1 MLYRRVPI
9 PVAWYREFAPCDALR
24 ADVYAFFS
32 FVPGPR
38 TPLTVRPLLREV
50 AFHEATFCSP
60 QLADGHVT
68 LLFELGRTCDGSG
81 RWSLD
86 AAALRGTF
94 AGPMSRVG
102 RTSGT
107 DRPEMLGVYF
117 RPGGAAPFLRV
128 PIADLTDTA
137 AAVESVWSG
146 SASLASELCEMD
158 EMSRIDR
165 VESTLLARLAL
176 TQRSASVG
184 VDRMAA
190 RMVRRRGGESVESL
204 AHDAGISRQH
214 LSRVFRERVGVGPK
228 LYNRLARFQA
238 GLVYAGAG
246 SVDWAEAA
254 AGLGYADQ
262 SHMIAEVREFSG
274 LTPQTLA
281 SREWFHPFIERVRPT
296 GAGTCLASRA
306 GGATHERTSSQN
318 TREIE
323 PL

>member
-1 MLYRRVPI
+1 
-9 PVAWYREFAPCDALR
+9 
-24 ADVYAFFS
+24 VYAFFT
-32 FVPGPR
+32 FVPEPR
-38 TPLTVRPLLREV
+38 PPLTARPLLREV
-50 AFHEATFCSP
+50 GFEEATFCSP
-60 QLADGHVT
+60 QLADGQVS
-68 LLFELGRTCDGSG
+68 LLFELGRTCDAAG

-94 AGPMSRVG
+94 TGPMSRVG
-102 RTSGT
+102 RTIGS

-128 PIADLTDTA
+128 PIADLTDA
-137 AAVESVWSG
+137 AVDVESVWSG
-146 SASLASELCEMD
+146 SASLASELGELD
-158 EMSRIDR
+158 EMRGIDR
-165 VESTLLARLAL
+165 LESVLLARLAL
-176 TQRSASVG
+176 AQRPGAVG

-190 RMVRRRGGESVESL
+190 LMVRRRGGESVESL
-204 AHDAGISRQH
+204 ARGAGISRQH

-246 SVDWAEAA
+246 AVDWADAA

-281 SREWFHPFIERVRPT
+281 SRRWFHPFIERVRTP
-296 GAGTCLASRA
+296 ARVNS
-306 GGATHERTSSQN
+306 
-318 TREIE
+318 
-323 PL
+323 